1 MAKIKS
7 KDYDYWSFEK
17 MESFTYYDT
26 GPLLTGSRSEQITS
40 DGIANNQQNPATTS
54 TTTTTI
60 TTTIIFGV

>member
-1 MAKIKS
+1 MNW
-7 KDYDYWSFEK
+7 YTFEK

-40 DGIANNQQNPATTS
+40 DRIADNQQNPATTS